1 MFSQSLISLHLIED
15 FLADS
20 HRARDPSAF
29 KGSILLMGEE
39 NNELRG
45 NACLYFYAFFSSL
58 CLNFLQ
64 RAAGLKMLIITASMV
79 PPVPH

>member
-39 NNELRG
+39 NNEEEEMPVYIFML
-45 NACLYFYAFFSSL
+45 FF
-58 CLNFLQ
+58 
-64 RAAGLKMLIITASMV
+64 
-79 PPVPH
+79 PPCV

>member
-58 CLNFLQ
+58 CLNFNSGQL
-64 RAAGLKMLIITASMV
+64 G
-79 PPVPH
+79 